1 MRSLRRRPASAL
13 PLSRTAR
20 RAAPQPLFP
29 LPRREE
35 QRSVDL
41 VGVAVTGENTR
52 GSLQL
57 GSTCLY
63 QTIFFSL
70 LMFAMLSQSDRNITI
85 GVNVPVSKF
94 NQIWILFRAVLIYI
108 SKSSFDLYFQEQF

>member
-1 MRSLRRRPASAL
+1 
-13 PLSRTAR
+13 AR
-20 RAAPQPLFP
+20 RAAPQPLLP

-70 LMFAMLSQSDRNITI
+70 LMFAMLSQLDRNITI

-94 NQIWILFRAVLIYI
+94 N
-108 SKSSFDLYFQEQF
+108 